1 MSLQMCFLRIIKGLE
16 QRTFV
21 ESGAGITDI
30 MRMES
35 CDAYLFNKVRTML
48 VTAAEPA
55 GNSITIFSGA
65 LSSTQCRWFDL
76 ASLSVLAGIE

>member
-1 MSLQMCFLRIIKGLE
+1 
-16 QRTFV
+16 
-21 ESGAGITDI
+21 
-30 MRMES
+30 MES

-65 LSSTQCRWFDL
+65 LSATQCRWFDL